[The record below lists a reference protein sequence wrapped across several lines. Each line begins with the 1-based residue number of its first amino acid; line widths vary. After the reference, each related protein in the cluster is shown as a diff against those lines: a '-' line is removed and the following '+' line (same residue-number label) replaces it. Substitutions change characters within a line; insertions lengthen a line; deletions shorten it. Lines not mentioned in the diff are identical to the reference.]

1 MPIRS
6 PRYDAPT
13 RVSEIATENPI
24 PARSTSPQRQR
35 NLALAAILSAL
46 LLTALD
52 QNVVGNVLPR
62 IVRELG
68 QVHLYAWVISGY
80 LLTSTIAVPIA
91 GKLGDLH
98 GRKKILL
105 IGIGILV
112 LGGTLAAFSETMGA
126 ILATRALQGIGAGFL
141 QASAFA
147 AIGDLLAPS
156 ERGRYT
162 GLFSAAYAFATMVGP
177 LIGGIIADHAGWRW
191 VFLLDLPLGIIAS
204 MTIIRGLPAKPNVVK
219 TGTFDWL
226 GAFAFI
232 FAIVPFLLAFPTGKR
247 DTSNLLASLRIPL
260 VVLSLVMF
268 AVFLFIEKRTA
279 EPIVPLHLFRRPVFP
294 IAIAVTFLSGGG
306 LYAVASFVPL
316 YVQDVLGKTVTQAGM
331 SFVPMMLTLVVG
343 NVIGGQWLSRKGS
356 YRNLCVIGLVVATVG
371 LVALSRLDAKS
382 TLSQVMIC
390 LGVFGFGLGVTLPML
405 SIAAQNAV
413 EHRFLGVATSLSQ
426 FARTLAGSVGVA
438 SFGAVLAARLDRG
451 LAPALSDVF
460 LTAATLIGLGAI
472 VAMMLRDV
480 PLRQSN
486 E

>member
-1 MPIRS
+1 
-6 PRYDAPT
+6 
-13 RVSEIATENPI
+13 VSEIAS
-24 PARSTSPQRQR
+24 ASTISADSVSPKRQR
-35 NLALAAILSAL
+35 NLAFAAILSAL

-98 GRKKILL
+98 GRKNILL

-112 LGGTLAAFSETMGA
+112 LGGTLAAFATTMGA

-177 LIGGIIADHAGWRW
+177 LIGGLIADHAGWRW
-191 VFLLDLPLGIIAS
+191 VFLLDLPLGILAS
-204 MTIIRGLPAKPNVVK
+204 VAIVRGLPAKP
-219 TGTFDWL
+219 GRAMAGGFDWL
-226 GAFAFI
+226 GAVTFV
-232 FAIVPFLLAFPTGKR
+232 FAIVPFLLAFPTGKPGSA
-247 DTSNLLASLRIPL
+247 TFLASLRIPL
-260 VVLSLVMF
+260 VVVSLVMF
-268 AVFLFIEKRTA
+268 AVFLFIEKRTP

-294 IAIAVTFLSGGG
+294 VAIAVTFLSGGG

-331 SFVPMMLTLVVG
+331 AFVPMMLTLVVG

-356 YRNLCVIGLVVATVG
+356 YRKLCVAGLVVATSG
-371 LVALSRLDAKS
+371 LLALSRLDAAS
-382 TLSQVMIC
+382 TLGHVMGC
-390 LGVFGFGLGVTLPML
+390 LGLFGFGLGVTLPML
-405 SIAAQNAV
+405 TIAAQNAV
-413 EHRFLGVATSLSQ
+413 EHRYLGVATSLSQ

-438 SFGAVLAARLDRG
+438 SFGAVLAARLERG
-451 LAPALSDVF
+451 LAVALSDVF
-460 LTAATLIGLGAI
+460 TTAAVLIGLGTI
-472 VAMMLRDV
+472 VAIALRDL

>member
-1 MPIRS
+1 M
-6 PRYDAPT
+6 
-13 RVSEIATENPI
+13 SEITTENPI
-24 PARSTSPQRQR
+24 PADPASPQRQR
-35 NLALAAILSAL
+35 HLAFAAILSAL

-68 QVHLYAWVISGY
+68 QVHLYAWVISSY

-91 GKLGDLH
+91 GKLGDLY
-98 GRKKILL
+98 GRKNILL
-105 IGIGILV
+105 VGIGILV
-112 LGGTLAAFSETMGA
+112 FGGTLAAFANTMGA

-177 LIGGIIADHAGWRW
+177 LVGGIIADHAGWRW

-204 MTIIRGLPAKPNVVK
+204 IAIVRGLSIKAGQVK
-219 TGTFDWL
+219 KFAFDWF
-226 GAFAFI
+226 GAITFI
-232 FAIVPFLLAFPTGKR
+232 LAIVPFLLAFPTGKR
-247 DTSNLLASLRIPL
+247 DAANVLTSLRIPL
-260 VVLSLVMF
+260 VVFSLVMF
-268 AVFLFIEKRTA
+268 AVFLFIEKRTTD
-279 EPIVPLHLFRRPVFP
+279 PIVPLHLFRLPVFP
-294 IAIAVTFLSGGG
+294 VAIAVTFLSGGG

-356 YRNLCVIGLVVATVG
+356 YRNLCVLGLVVATSG
-371 LVALSRLDAKS
+371 LVALSRLDAAS
-382 TLSQVMIC
+382 SLGHVMIC
-390 LGVFGFGLGVTLPML
+390 LGIFGFGLGVTLPML

-413 EHRFLGVATSLSQ
+413 EHRYLGVATSLSQ

-438 SFGAVLAARLDRG
+438 SFGAVLSARLDHG
-451 LAPALSDVF
+451 MASALSDVF
-460 LTAATLIGLGAI
+460 LTAATLLGLGAI
-472 VAMMLRDV
+472 VAIALRDV